1 MHKPRKSEVS
11 GEQFKCWK
19 KKIKNKRERQKQSKH
34 KEAVS
39 AQTTNVKIINLKRV

>member
-19 KKIKNKRERQKQSKH
+19 KKIKTRERDKSNPSIKKRLVRKQ
-34 KEAVS
+34 
-39 AQTTNVKIINLKRV
+39 QTKKLLT